1 MTMFEYISV
10 WKRVSDSEL
19 ILYRCFK
26 NLATGR
32 YCVQSA
38 DFYRLPMNAKQVAF
52 LEENFLRL
60 FAAASPEERSNSFAT
75 LEEAIREH
83 VRKFGD
89 Q

>member
-1 MTMFEYISV
+1 MTMFECISV

-26 NLATGR
+26 NLATGM

-38 DFYRLPMNAKQVAF
+38 DFYRVPINAKQVAF
-52 LEENFLRL
+52 LEENSLRL
-60 FAAASPEERSNSFAT
+60 FVAVPEERSNSFAT

-83 VRKFGD
+83 VRKFGEE
-89 Q
+89 